1 MSKAS
6 ILLDLDFFKD
16 DDEGDY
22 VIAKAGVIDQENVQD
37 FERILL
43 INVIR
48 LLGTFIEPMLKEAR
62 EQAKEKLK
70 SASIIAEQIPSEKL
84 H

>member
-43 INVIR
+43 IN
-48 LLGTFIEPMLKEAR
+48 
-62 EQAKEKLK
+62 
-70 SASIIAEQIPSEKL
+70 
-84 H
+84 